1 MNLGQAIYDLFGAN
15 GEWGLVLCIF
25 LIFLLDALL
34 IPTLPELFFV
44 LAFIGGANYGHP
56 LLFGVELLI
65 AAVIAEQIGIFS
77 LYLVVKKYNHKI
89 PKKIQSALDKY
100 TQFLVVSD
108 EKLLLLN
115 RVAPMLPF
123 AGAFVA
129 ILNWSVPKSAFYIAI
144 GCIVKFGFIMMLSN
158 FFYNYFQSEES
169 QIITIV
175 MILAV
180 IAVSIVLSFFVK
192 KKKGIE

>member
-65 AAVIAEQIGIFS
+65 AAIIAEQIGIFS
-77 LYLVVKKYNHKI
+77 LYLVVKKYSHKI

-129 ILNWSVPKSAFYIAI
+129 ILNWSVPKSAFYIVL
-144 GCIVKFGFIMMLSN
+144 GCVVKFGFIMMLSN

-175 MILAV
+175 MILVV

>member
-65 AAVIAEQIGIFS
+65 AAIIAEQIGIFS

-129 ILNWSVPKSAFYIAI
+129 ILNWSVPKSAFYIVL
-144 GCIVKFGFIMMLSN
+144 GCVVKFGFIMMLSN

-175 MILAV
+175 MILVV
-180 IAVSIVLSFFVK
+180 IAVSIVLSVFVK

>member
-144 GCIVKFGFIMMLSN
+144 GCVVKFGFIMMLSN

-180 IAVSIVLSFFVK
+180 IAVSIALSFFVK

>member
-15 GEWGLVLCIF
+15 GEWGLVMCIF

-65 AAVIAEQIGIFS
+65 AALIAEQIGIFL

-115 RVAPMLPF
+115 RVAPMLLF

-175 MILAV
+175 MILVV

>member
-175 MILAV
+175 MILVV

>member
-192 KKKGIE
+192 K

>member
-129 ILNWSVPKSAFYIAI
+129 ILNWSVPKSAFYIAL

-180 IAVSIVLSFFVK
+180 IAVSIILSFFVK

>member
-144 GCIVKFGFIMMLSN
+144 GCVVKFGFIMMLSN

-175 MILAV
+175 MILVV
-180 IAVSIVLSFFVK
+180 IAVSIVLSLFVK

>member
-144 GCIVKFGFIMMLSN
+144 GCVVKFGFIMMLSN

-180 IAVSIVLSFFVK
+180 IAVSIILSFFVK

>member
-144 GCIVKFGFIMMLSN
+144 GCVVKFGFIMMLSN

-175 MILAV
+175 MILVV
-180 IAVSIVLSFFVK
+180 IAVSIILSFFVK

>member
-65 AAVIAEQIGIFS
+65 AALIAEQIGIFS

-100 TQFLVVSD
+100 TQFLMVSD

-129 ILNWSVPKSAFYIAI
+129 ILNWSVPKSVFYIAI

-180 IAVSIVLSFFVK
+180 IAVSIILSFFVK

>member
-129 ILNWSVPKSAFYIAI
+129 ILNWSVPKSAFYITI
-144 GCIVKFGFIMMLSN
+144 G
-158 FFYNYFQSEES
+158 
-169 QIITIV
+169 
-175 MILAV
+175 
-180 IAVSIVLSFFVK
+180 
-192 KKKGIE
+192 

>member
-65 AAVIAEQIGIFS
+65 AALIAEQIGIFS

-175 MILAV
+175 MILVV
-180 IAVSIVLSFFVK
+180 IAVSIILSFFVK

>member
-180 IAVSIVLSFFVK
+180 IAVSIILSFFVK

>member
-144 GCIVKFGFIMMLSN
+144 GCVVKFGFIMMLSN

>member
-144 GCIVKFGFIMMLSN
+144 GCVVKFGFIMMLSN
-158 FFYNYFQSEES
+158 FCYNYFQSEES

-175 MILAV
+175 MILVV

>member
-129 ILNWSVPKSAFYIAI
+129 ILNWSVPKSAFYVAI
-144 GCIVKFGFIMMLSN
+144 GCVVKFGFIMMLSN

>member
-44 LAFIGGANYGHP
+44 LAFIVGANYGHP

-123 AGAFVA
+123 AGAFVRERQ
-129 ILNWSVPKSAFYIAI
+129 
-144 GCIVKFGFIMMLSN
+144 M
-158 FFYNYFQSEES
+158 
-169 QIITIV
+169 
-175 MILAV
+175 
-180 IAVSIVLSFFVK
+180 AVSPCTTLADTDRRSLKLRTHQPLRLEKSPVNAASPAGGTRHRRK
-192 KKKGIE
+192 SR

>member
-56 LLFGVELLI
+56 LLFGFELLI
-65 AAVIAEQIGIFS
+65 AALIAEQIGIFS

-175 MILAV
+175 MILVV
-180 IAVSIVLSFFVK
+180 IAVSIILSFFVK

>member
-144 GCIVKFGFIMMLSN
+144 GCVVKFGFIMMLSN

-175 MILAV
+175 VILVV
-180 IAVSIVLSFFVK
+180 IAVSIILSFFVK

>member
-144 GCIVKFGFIMMLSN
+144 GCVVKFGFIMMLSN

-175 MILAV
+175 MILVV

>member
-56 LLFGVELLI
+56 LLFGIELLI

-144 GCIVKFGFIMMLSN
+144 GCVVKFGFIMMLSN

>member
-65 AAVIAEQIGIFS
+65 AALIAEQIGIFS

>member
-144 GCIVKFGFIMMLSN
+144 GCVVKFGFIMMLSN

-169 QIITIV
+169 QLITIV

>member
-65 AAVIAEQIGIFS
+65 AALIAEQIGIFS

-180 IAVSIVLSFFVK
+180 IAVSIILSFFVK

>member
-77 LYLVVKKYNHKI
+77 LYLAVKKYNHKI

-115 RVAPMLPF
+115 RMAPMLPF

-180 IAVSIVLSFFVK
+180 IAVSIILSFFVK

>member
-144 GCIVKFGFIMMLSN
+144 GCVVKFGFIMMLSN

-180 IAVSIVLSFFVK
+180 IAVSIVLSFVVK
-192 KKKGIE
+192 KKKGMD

>member
-175 MILAV
+175 MILVV
-180 IAVSIVLSFFVK
+180 IAVSIILSFFVK

>member
-77 LYLVVKKYNHKI
+77 LYLVFKKYNHKI

-144 GCIVKFGFIMMLSN
+144 GCVVKFGFIMMLSN

-175 MILAV
+175 MILVV

>member
-65 AAVIAEQIGIFS
+65 AAVLAEQIGIFS

-89 PKKIQSALDKY
+89 PKKIQLALDKY

-129 ILNWSVPKSAFYIAI
+129 ILNWSVPKSALYIAI
-144 GCIVKFGFIMMLSN
+144 GCIAKFGFIMMLSN

-169 QIITIV
+169 QIITIL
-175 MILAV
+175 MILVV

>member
-65 AAVIAEQIGIFS
+65 AALIAEQIGIFS

-108 EKLLLLN
+108 EKLLLLKDEMN
-115 RVAPMLPF
+115 TGTGRRLAEERH
-123 AGAFVA
+123 AFLLA
-129 ILNWSVPKSAFYIAI
+129 FLAEYQKELEEVPQ
-144 GCIVKFGFIMMLSN
+144 L
-158 FFYNYFQSEES
+158 
-169 QIITIV
+169 
-175 MILAV
+175 
-180 IAVSIVLSFFVK
+180 
-192 KKKGIE
+192 

>member
-180 IAVSIVLSFFVK
+180 IAVS
-192 KKKGIE
+192 

>member
-144 GCIVKFGFIMMLSN
+144 GCVVKFGFIMMLSN

-169 QIITIV
+169 QIITLV
-175 MILAV
+175 MILVV

>member
-15 GEWGLVLCIF
+15 GEWGLVMCIF

-144 GCIVKFGFIMMLSN
+144 GCVVKFGFIMMLSN

>member
-15 GEWGLVLCIF
+15 GEWGLVQCIF

-175 MILAV
+175 MILVV

>member
-56 LLFGVELLI
+56 LMFGVELLT

-144 GCIVKFGFIMMLSN
+144 GCVVKFGFIMMLSN

-180 IAVSIVLSFFVK
+180 IAVSIILSFFVK